1 MINFIRQVLS
11 LLNFLFPKS
20 HKRVVLLPFP
30 NTEPGSINIANYLVD
45 HSDYEVHFIV
55 EKEGGIIP
63 RMLLRPQVHII
74 VKTNRSD
81 YRYLWQLYRSKFVF
95 LTHGCILNRFPKRQV
110 VVNLWH
116 GLLYKR
122 VGLLAG
128 GVGLPATYTIGTSAL
143 TEPMLSAAFGVPQ
156 SSVLRTG
163 YPRNDNLLS
172 GSSNQSEIIR
182 QLGFKERYDRI
193 ILWMPTYR
201 KSVKGNICLDGVDV
215 GNPFYIQDFDIERFN
230 SLLKE
235 QQTLCLVKPH
245 PLAPKYALDVD
256 SSHVHF
262 IDDQWV
268 YDRGLDLYSLVGATD
283 LLISDVSSIIID
295 YLLLD
300 KPIVCISEDF
310 DVYGQT
316 RGFYFEDIEDK
327 IPTQVLRNQHEFF
340 EFLSQL
346 LRTGVDPYQ
355 EKREK
360 LKDQFFQYKDDQAT
374 SRVVASTIGFERNI

>member
-11 LLNFLFPKS
+11 LLNYLFPKN

-30 NTEPGSINIANYLVD
+30 NTEPGSINIANYLAD
-45 HSDYEVHFIV
+45 HSDYEVYFII
-55 EKEGGIIP
+55 EKEGNIIP
-63 RMLLRPQVHII
+63 RTLLRPQVHIV
-74 VKTNRSD
+74 VKTNRWD
-81 YRYLWQLYRSKFVF
+81 YRYLWQVYRSKFVF
-95 LTHGCILNRFPKRQV
+95 LTHGCILDRFPKRQV
-110 VVNLWH
+110 VINLWH

-122 VGLLAG
+122 VGLLAD
-128 GVGLPATYTIGTSAL
+128 GVGLDATYTIGTSAL

-163 YPRNDNLLS
+163 YPRNDNLLK
-172 GSSNQSEIIR
+172 GLANRTEIIR
-182 QLGFKERYDRI
+182 QLDLKQDYDRI

-201 KSVKGNICLDGVDV
+201 QSIKGDIRLDGVDV
-215 GNPFYIQDFDIERFN
+215 GNPFYIQDFDIKRFN
-230 SLLKE
+230 TLLKE
-235 QQTLCLVKPH
+235 QRTLCLVKPH
-245 PLAPKYALDVD
+245 PMAPKYTLDID

-310 DVYGQT
+310 EAYGQT
-316 RGFYFEDIEDK
+316 RGFYFDDIEAK
-327 IPTQVLRNQHEFF
+327 IPTQVLRNQHQFF
-340 EFLSQL
+340 TFLTQL
-346 LRTGVDPYQ
+346 LRSGVDPYEQ
-355 EKREK
+355 KRMA
-360 LKDQFFQYKDDQAT
+360 LKDLFFQYQDDRAT
-374 SRVVASTIGFERNI
+374 ERVVASTIGFEPKR